1 MTTKLTDAEAAVVAR
16 MKAKRKAKTT
26 PVESTFYADDEPAG
40 LPVWNA
46 PGQVAESRSPGAQG
60 TAQRP
65 VEATNG
71 TDTHQGTANVSQA
84 AHDAASGTERHQ
96 GRRLVGT
103 KASAV
108 RMERTT
114 WLVDCWLPEHSLT
127 LLAGREGIGKSTIAT
142 KWAADATTGALT
154 GTPMNVAY
162 VITEDIPSRTVV
174 PRLTAAGADLDRVD
188 FIDADIPD
196 PDDPDTRYQGTMT
209 LPGDIRLLQEFIETN
224 NIGLLILDAAKSV
237 MDSKLDSNSDVDTR
251 RLLEPLTRVARD
263 AHCTIIGLAHFGKRD
278 SADTGK
284 LLLGSAAWSQV
295 ARSVLAVAPDPDSA
309 TLKVWNSKKNLA
321 PRTRTVEATIQTVTV
336 DIDGNPS
343 EVGRIVWGA
352 ECDEDGS
359 ALLAPSDERE
369 AADDRTAAQVW
380 LQDFLKGCERP
391 KKEVI
396 DAARKDGLNQRT
408 VERAFQ
414 RLGGAPRYDGFPR
427 LAYWSLPVSEQPPGV

>member
-16 MKAKRKAKTT
+16 MKARRKSLAAEFYDPADDPEPDAGTVAEWAAAEAT
-26 PVESTFYADDEPAG
+26 ATAVTATSSPVERPKPPSAH
-40 LPVWNA
+40 
-46 PGQVAESRSPGAQG
+46 RG
-60 TAQRP
+60 TP
-65 VEATNG
+65 
-71 TDTHQGTANVSQA
+71 NVSQA

-103 KASAV
+103 KASAI

-154 GTPMNVAY
+154 GEPMNVAY

-196 PDDPDTRYQGTMT
+196 PDDPETRYQGTMT

-224 NIGLLILDAAKSV
+224 DIGLLILDAAKSV

-263 AHCTIIGLAHFGKRD
+263 ASCTIIGLAHFGKRD